1 MNSVCSRMGVCQVYV
16 LVTDG
21 NLRLLGKNE
30 DRRLAG
36 RLFFSFILCINFA
49 L

>member
-1 MNSVCSRMGVCQVYV
+1 MFV
-16 LVTDG
+16 VTDG

-36 RLFFSFILCINFA
+36 RLFFFIYFVY
-49 L
+49 

>member
-1 MNSVCSRMGVCQVYV
+1 MGVCQVYV